1 MEDALSR
8 LIVLPQQPLKQPA
21 LTDITPELS
30 LRLPEAG
37 SDVAQL
43 TDSFHLN
50 LTAFGLL
57 AFAVGIFIVHGAI
70 GLAFEQR
77 RPTLRTLRAL
87 GLPLRRLLLLL
98 GFELLVLALVAG
110 GLGIVL
116 GYFIAAALLPDVA
129 ATLSGLYGASVA
141 GSVQLRP
148 EWWLSGLAIAV
159 GGTALAGATA
169 MWRLARMPLLASAR
183 PRAWAMQ
190 SHAGGRCRA
199 HWL

>member
-1 MEDALSR
+1 MPGAALFGTEETLARVDAPTAKIVIEGAAPGVLFADIGTAQNLLGMEDALSR

-98 GFELLVLALVAG
+98 GFELLVLALVARGAWNRAGLFHCG
-110 GLGIVL
+110 GP
-116 GYFIAAALLPDVA
+116 FA
-129 ATLSGLYGASVA
+129 
-141 GSVQLRP
+141 
-148 EWWLSGLAIAV
+148 
-159 GGTALAGATA
+159 
-169 MWRLARMPLLASAR
+169 
-183 PRAWAMQ
+183 
-190 SHAGGRCRA
+190 
-199 HWL
+199 